1 MGGEIMEK
9 EMTLEELQKE
19 YREMLEADRKKE
31 RENELYKSI
40 EFYIKY
46 FRQIQ
51 EQEEEKKRKALAE
64 SQEYYQRILEKMDGA
79 DYSQCLKAANNFH
92 DDIGKIEKDYNKG
105 SKR

>member
-1 MGGEIMEK
+1 M
-9 EMTLEELQKE
+9 LEEE
-19 YREMLEADRKKE
+19 REKE
-31 RENELYKSI
+31 RENDLHKSI

-64 SQEYYQRILEKMDGA
+64 SQEYYQRILGEMDGA
-79 DYSQCLKAANNFH
+79 DYSQCLKAANNFY

>member
-1 MGGEIMEK
+1 MEK

-19 YREMLEADRKKE
+19 YRAMLEEEREKE
-31 RENELYKSI
+31 RENDLYKSF
-40 EFYIKY
+40 ESYLELY
-46 FRQIQ
+46 RQIQ

-64 SQEYYQRILEKMDGA
+64 SQEYYQRILGEMDGA
-79 DYSQCLKAANNFH
+79 DYYQCLKAENNFY

>member
-1 MGGEIMEK
+1 MEK

-19 YREMLEADRKKE
+19 YRAMLEEEREKE
-31 RENELYKSI
+31 REKDLYESI

-51 EQEEEKKRKALAE
+51 EKEEEEKRKALAE
-64 SQEYYQRILEKMDGA
+64 SQEYYQRILEEMDGA
-79 DYSQCLKAANNFH
+79 DYYQCLKAANNLY